1 MRLTGEKGRSI
12 APEVKALLVS
22 DLGRAARRYLVVGG
36 VSALADW
43 AIFAAV
49 LYGLDL
55 HYILAGTISFVIA
68 TGLNYFLSVRFVF
81 GNGRRRRHQRIFLL
95 YMVSV
100 IGVGFN
106 LGLLSVGIDVLGL
119 HPMLSKMIA
128 TGMVLGWN
136 FVARY
141 YFVFQK

>member
-1 MRLTGEKGRSI
+1 MRLPGEKRSPLK
-12 APEVKALLVS
+12 PEIKAFLVS
-22 DLGRAARRYLVVGG
+22 DFGRAAQRYLVVGG
-36 VSALADW
+36 VSAVADW
-43 AIFAAV
+43 AIFALM
-49 LYGLDL
+49 LYGFDL
-55 HYILAGTISFVIA
+55 HYIVAGTISFVLA

-81 GNGRRRRHQRIFLL
+81 GNGRRKRNQRIFLL

-100 IGVGFN
+100 IGVAVN
-106 LGLLSVGIDVLGL
+106 LGLLSVGIDILDL

>member
-1 MRLTGEKGRSI
+1 MNGDRKNATMPDVR
-12 APEVKALLVS
+12 ALLGS
-22 DLGRAARRYLVVGG
+22 DVGRAAQRYLVVGG
-36 VSALADW
+36 VSAIADW
-43 AIFAAV
+43 AIFALM

-55 HYILAGTISFVIA
+55 HYLAAGTISFVLA

-81 GNGRRRRHQRIFLL
+81 GNGRRRRNERIFLL

-106 LGLLSVGIDVLGL
+106 LGLLSVGIDILGL

-136 FVARY
+136 FFARY

>member
-1 MRLTGEKGRSI
+1 MRLLGENKNSLK
-12 APEVKALLVS
+12 PEIKAFLVS
-22 DLGRAARRYLVVGG
+22 DFGRAAQRYFVVGA

-43 AIFAAV
+43 AIFALM
-49 LYGLDL
+49 LYGFDL
-55 HYILAGTISFVIA
+55 HYIVAGAISFVLA

-81 GNGRRRRHQRIFLL
+81 GSGRRQRNQRIFLL

-100 IGVGFN
+100 VGVAFN
-106 LGLLSVGIDVLGL
+106 LGLLSVGIDILDL

>member
-1 MRLTGEKGRSI
+1 MNSDRKNPTMPDVR
-12 APEVKALLVS
+12 ALLGS
-22 DLGRAARRYLVVGG
+22 DVGRAAQRYLIVGG

-43 AIFAAV
+43 AIFALM
-49 LYGLDL
+49 LYGFDL
-55 HYILAGTISFVIA
+55 HYLVAGTISFVLA

-81 GNGRRRRHQRIFLL
+81 GNGRRRRNERIFLL

-106 LGLLSVGIDVLGL
+106 LGLLSVGIDILGL